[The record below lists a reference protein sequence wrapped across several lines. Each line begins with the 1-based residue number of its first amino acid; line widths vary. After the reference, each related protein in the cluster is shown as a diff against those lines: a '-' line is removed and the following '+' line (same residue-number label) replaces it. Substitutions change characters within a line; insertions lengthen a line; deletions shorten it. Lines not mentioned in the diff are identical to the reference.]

1 MSRKNRFRAM
11 LAALNAVMFT
21 CHDMTALISQSQDA
35 NLSGLTR
42 WRMKLH
48 FVLCVW
54 CRRYQRQLRFLRR
67 ALLVL
72 PENELG
78 LSDQRLPMD
87 AKARLKEALKND
99 QEKYRQ
105 PE

>member
-1 MSRKNRFRAM
+1 MPRKNRFRTM
-11 LAALNAVMFT
+11 LAALNAVLFT

-35 NLSGLTR
+35 SLSRPTR

-48 FVLCVW
+48 FMLCVW

-78 LSDQRLPMD
+78 LSDQKLPTD
-87 AKARLKEALKND
+87 AMERLKEALKD
-99 QEKYRQ
+99 DRQ
-105 PE
+105 TNRQSE